1 MVSAAEKDNM
11 AMISKVFFRLFPVQV
26 AIVAMGSINSLVD
39 GIIAGRFID
48 AGTVGVVGL
57 YYTVVRILE
66 AAGSVLLGGVAVLSG
81 RFLGAG
87 KIDETRGI
95 CSLGFMMA
103 FLIGSVLT
111 ILSFVV
117 PRTIAGLLGADET
130 LAGPLATYIIG
141 YGIGIIPQLLSQQL
155 SASLQ
160 LERKEKLSQA
170 GVFVMIACN
179 VALDIFLVA
188 VLDMGIWG
196 LALATS
202 IANWAY
208 FMVLGSYYLSSKAQ
222 LRPGFRI
229 IVWSKLPSLIRIGLP
244 NALLVVCLA
253 ARSLVFNRLLLANAG
268 QDGLS
273 ALSAFNMFGGLAIAV
288 ALGGGAVVRMLS
300 SVFMGEE
307 NREGILSVIRIALT
321 RVLLLIVVMSV
332 VFLILAPVVAGA
344 FFPDVSS
351 DVFRM
356 TRQLIRIY
364 ALCIPLCYLNIVFA
378 NHCQAFGYG
387 RLVNSV
393 SVMDGFLSVCIPAIL
408 LAPAIREL
416 GVWLSFP
423 IGIVITTL
431 YCMASVLIILR
442 HRPRGLAQWFM
453 LPPEFGSED
462 SLVLDIHDLKDVTK
476 TAVNVQ
482 AYCSEHGICGKT
494 GTYAALCLEEIA
506 GNIVSHGFRA
516 DRKHHH
522 HIEVRVVIKD
532 GSVVLRIKDDCIPF
546 NPREWYDMVD
556 PGKNSAS
563 NIGIRLVYG
572 LAQEV
577 NYQNLLGLNVLTIK
591 LSV

>member
-1 MVSAAEKDNM
+1 MVGAAEKDNM

-66 AAGSVLLGGVAVLSG
+66 AAGSVILGGVAVLSG
-81 RFLGAG
+81 RSLGAG

-95 CSLGFMMA
+95 CSLGFAMA

-111 ILSFVV
+111 ILSFVA

-130 LAGPLATYIIG
+130 LVGPLATYIIG

-179 VALDIFLVA
+179 VALDIILVA

-208 FMVLGSYYLSSKAQ
+208 FLVLGSYYLSSKAQ
-222 LRPGFRI
+222 LRPGLRI
-229 IVWSKLPSLIRIGLP
+229 IVWSRLPSLIRIGLP

-253 ARSLVFNRLLLANAG
+253 ARSLVFNRLLLGNAG

-300 SVFMGEE
+300 SVFIGEE
-307 NREGILSVIRIALT
+307 TGKI
-321 RVLLLIVVMSV
+321 
-332 VFLILAPVVAGA
+332 FWG
-344 FFPDVSS
+344 
-351 DVFRM
+351 
-356 TRQLIRIY
+356 
-364 ALCIPLCYLNIVFA
+364 
-378 NHCQAFGYG
+378 
-387 RLVNSV
+387 
-393 SVMDGFLSVCIPAIL
+393 
-408 LAPAIREL
+408 
-416 GVWLSFP
+416 
-423 IGIVITTL
+423 
-431 YCMASVLIILR
+431 LR
-442 HRPRGLAQWFM
+442 RW
-453 LPPEFGSED
+453 
-462 SLVLDIHDLKDVTK
+462 
-476 TAVNVQ
+476 
-482 AYCSEHGICGKT
+482 C
-494 GTYAALCLEEIA
+494 
-506 GNIVSHGFRA
+506 
-516 DRKHHH
+516 
-522 HIEVRVVIKD
+522 
-532 GSVVLRIKDDCIPF
+532 
-546 NPREWYDMVD
+546 
-556 PGKNSAS
+556 
-563 NIGIRLVYG
+563 
-572 LAQEV
+572 
-577 NYQNLLGLNVLTIK
+577 
-591 LSV
+591 